1 MRKLVL
7 FVFFVL
13 LGMQSACATNPHV
26 GVLREENSYQ
36 KSAQQTRKTI
46 FLEQKREASA
56 YATMIYSELKMYIEN
71 ALVENDFVV
80 TNEKEQ
86 ADYIGLVDFGSQG
99 SKTITKTIYRPHY
112 EYYHDYP
119 YGAGSYDHYGT
130 GMYAHTGSEYY
141 TKKYQ
146 IYPHYLILTCQEQ
159 KQGKT
164 AQAWEVEIIYNSIYD
179 DFRVNIHDLIVPLA
193 KNIRE
198 AMLWQN
204 VVRCEFDNLD

>member
-1 MRKLVL
+1 MRKLFL

-13 LGMQSACATNPHV
+13 LGMQSACAANRHA
-26 GVLREENSYQ
+26 GVLIEDNSSQ

-46 FLEQKREASA
+46 FLEQKRESSA

-71 ALVENDFVV
+71 ALAENDLMV
-80 TNEKEQ
+80 TKNKEE

-119 YGAGSYDHYGT
+119 YGASSYDHYGT
-130 GMYAHTGSEYY
+130 GMYANTGSEYY

-146 IYPHYLILTCQEQ
+146 IYPHYLILTCYEQ
-159 KQGKT
+159 KLGKT
-164 AQAWEVEIIYNSIYD
+164 GMALGVEIIYNSKYD

-193 KNIRE
+193 KNIRD